1 MWMPTMPMTLLSAR
15 SATENSPAM
24 ATFKVLPRMTK
35 HEVKEYLSKI
45 YKLPVT
51 KVNTQ
56 NYEGKRKRII
66 GKRVQV
72 HYKQADWKK
81 AIVTFDSAAKDLGVK
96 F

>member
-1 MWMPTMPMTLLSAR
+1 MPMTLLSAR
-15 SATENSPAM
+15 NATESSPAM
-24 ATFKVLPRMTK
+24 ATFRVLPRMTK

-56 NYEGKRKRII
+56 NHEGKRKKII
-66 GKRVQV
+66 GKRTVA
-72 HYKQADWKK
+72 YFKQADWKK
-81 AIVTFDSAAKDLGVK
+81 AFVTFDADIKDLGVT